1 MTNAERI
8 RAISIIE
15 SVATLS
21 KAINVKEKD
30 DFTWELDYGSP
41 FPHQMDVELIV
52 PENPKYKDHSFW
64 GVIIGADISAIEE
77 LLQENSLTPAEY
89 QNAYP
94 AAKVESM
101 LYGQGVDKIRIW
113 EHGEISGEVD
123 GRIHNDVATASA
135 IASCPKVYAEAVLEA
150 IKKAVSDKTLV

>member
-64 GVIIGADISAIEE
+64 GVFVGADLSALETM
-77 LLQENSLTPAEY
+77 LQENKITPAEY
-89 QNAYP
+89 QKAYP
-94 AAKVESM
+94 ATKVESL
-101 LYGQGVDKIRIW
+101 LYGNGVDETRIW
-113 EHGEISGEVD
+113 EHGEVSGEVD
-123 GRIHNDVATASA
+123 GRIHNDIAVASA
-135 IASCPKVYAEAVLEA
+135 MASCSKVYAEAVFEG
-150 IKKAVSDKTLV
+150 IKKAVSDKAPV